1 MKISSMLNYSG
12 DIKKAARDLA
22 DLESAGLDLIWVAEA
37 YGFDSVSVM
46 GYLAALTKTVEIGSA
61 ILPIY
66 TRTPTLIAMTAA
78 GLDSMTDG
86 RFH

>member
-37 YGFDSVSVM
+37 YGLS
-46 GYLAALTKTVEIGSA
+46 
-61 ILPIY
+61 
-66 TRTPTLIAMTAA
+66 LI
-78 GLDSMTDG
+78 
-86 RFH
+86 HI